1 MLTSLQ
7 RHWFLLGL
15 VSVLVLGMVW
25 SGAMR
30 PLVSWLPADLIV
42 AGVTWIMALPLETRT
57 LWHSVRRPGPAWLA
71 VALSSGVAPPLGWLA
86 SRGLPPEL
94 AAGVIVAATVPCTL
108 ASAAVWTRRAG
119 GNDAVAFLVTMITNL
134 TCFLVVPA
142 WLRLLVGVQSGVD
155 YKGVD
160 YGKILI
166 ALVLLVVVP
175 IIVAQLM
182 RQWRPLGEWAT
193 RRKIQLSLCAQI
205 GILAIVFLG
214 AIDCG
219 ERLQAVTGDS
229 ILSARN
235 LTMMIAAVV
244 AVHVT
249 LLLLGFYLARVC
261 GMSPVDAI
269 AVAFAGSQKTL
280 MVGVYL
286 TVAVGPLAILPMVA
300 YHAAQLL
307 IDTLVADWYRERLL
321 ASSRIG

>member
-1 MLTSLQ
+1 MLASLQ

-15 VSVLVLGMVW
+15 LAVLIAGIMWPAV
-25 SGAMR
+25 MR
-30 PLVSWLPADLIV
+30 PLVGWLHGNLIV
-42 AGVTWIMALPLETRT
+42 AGVTWIMALPLETRVL

-71 VALSSGVAPPLGWLA
+71 VALSSGIAPPLGWLA
-86 SRGLPPEL
+86 SRGLPLEL

-134 TCFLVVPA
+134 ACFFVVPA
-142 WLRLLVGVQSGVD
+142 WLKLLVGSRSGID
-155 YKGVD
+155 FEGID
-160 YGKILI
+160 YGKVLV

-182 RQWRPLGEWAT
+182 RQWRPIGEWAT
-193 RRKIQLSLCAQI
+193 RRKSLLSLFAQI
-205 GILAIVFLG
+205 GILAMVLLG

-219 ERLQAVTGDS
+219 ERLQSVTGGS

-235 LTMMIAAVV
+235 LTIMIVAVV

-249 LLLLGFYLARVC
+249 LLLLGYFGAKAFR
-261 GMSPVDAI
+261 MAPADAI

-280 MVGVYL
+280 MIGVYL
-286 TVAVGPLAILPMVA
+286 AAAVGPLAILPMVA

-307 IDTLVADWYRERLL
+307 IDTLVADWYRER
-321 ASSRIG
+321 G